1 MTSPITAIIFDF
13 GNVFVK
19 WDPHGV
25 YGRFFS
31 TPEAVD
37 SFLEEIHFNEW
48 NALQDAGRPFK
59 EGVAA
64 LSKEFP
70 QYAELIQAY
79 ETFWEDSI
87 TEAIQGTIDILREL
101 KAEGWPLYLLS
112 NFSSETFPLML
123 KKYDFLQLFDD
134 LVISGDV
141 QLIKPDPSIFEFT
154 LKKIQRR
161 ANECLFIDDSP
172 ANIRVADQM
181 GFQTIQF
188 YSPQQLSNDLKKFK

>member
-25 YGRFFS
+25 YRRFFS
-31 TPEAVD
+31 TPEVVD
-37 SFLEEIHFNEW
+37 SFLKEIHFNEW

-59 EGVAA
+59 DGVAA
-64 LSKEFP
+64 LSKDFP

-79 ETFWEDSI
+79 ETYWEDSI
-87 TEAIQGTIDILREL
+87 TETIQGTIDILHEL
-101 KAEGWPLYLLS
+101 KADGWPLYLLS

-123 KKYDFLQLFDD
+123 KRYDFLQLFDD
-134 LVISGDV
+134 LIISGDV
-141 QLIKPDPSIFEFT
+141 QLIKPDPAIFEFT
-154 LKKIQRR
+154 LKKIQREAR
-161 ANECLFIDDSP
+161 ECLFIDDSP
-172 ANIRVADQM
+172 ANISIADQM

-188 YSPQQLSNDLKKFK
+188 FSPQQLTNDLKNFK